1 MRDEKVRE
9 EEKGERELKGG
20 IVAGSD
26 EEEEEEKEEKSG
38 EAPSP
43 TPSGVIGSWT
53 ANLSRL
59 NQQQQ
64 R

>member
-26 EEEEEEKEEKSG
+26 EEKEEKSG